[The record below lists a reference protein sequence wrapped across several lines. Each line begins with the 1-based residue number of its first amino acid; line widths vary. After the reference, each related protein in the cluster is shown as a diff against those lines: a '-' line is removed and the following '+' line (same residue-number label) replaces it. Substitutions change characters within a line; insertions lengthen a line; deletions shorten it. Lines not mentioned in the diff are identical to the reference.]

1 MQRNERHTVNT
12 HEYEAIRK
20 EELELYP
27 LTWTDFYKILRKIT
41 IIHTY
46 MYYIRLYKCGESY
59 AITHNLVIE
68 VVMWKVMWEEGQR
81 RERGRKKKEKGKRE
95 EGERKS
101 SVHILFQLFGTPCSL
116 PGFSARVIFQTRIPE
131 WVTISFFN
139 GSLQPRD

>member
-1 MQRNERHTVNT
+1 MNT
-12 HEYEAIRK
+12 HEYKAIRK

-81 RERGRKKKEKGKRE
+81 RERGRKKKEK
-95 EGERKS
+95 ERKKGRRGKKI
-101 SVHILFQLFGTPCSL
+101 VCAYF
-116 PGFSARVIFQTRIPE
+116 
-131 WVTISFFN
+131 IST
-139 GSLQPRD
+139 LWDPM